1 MRTGL
6 ASDGFITSFP
16 DVRLVQRREWAA
28 CVSVAPKILEGKMN
42 ETVKAIGAA
51 YAYLAEQLIR
61 RGVSEVEAME
71 RIEILWL
78 ETYLAAETISGKRV
92 N

>member
-1 MRTGL
+1 
-6 ASDGFITSFP
+6 
-16 DVRLVQRREWAA
+16 
-28 CVSVAPKILEGKMN
+28 VSVAPKNLEGKMN